1 MSIARSEEQRLFQ
14 DTLRRFLHADNDFE
28 RRRARLS
35 GEHPDRMALWS
46 GMADL
51 GVVGAA
57 FAEEHGGFAG
67 DTRTIAVA
75 MAELGR
81 SLAVEPYLSCAIV
94 AGRILTRLADRALSK
109 SLVDEIVSGRSVT
122 VLAHDAGVD
131 PFAAPL
137 SRADRSGSGFVLNGH
152 VRCIRN
158 ADVAHQFLV
167 TARLDD
173 GLAVFRVPRV
183 TLDLEPYRLMDG
195 AGAADLRLDK
205 LAISSD
211 ARLVFPGPADRL
223 IHEAL
228 EHGLLGLAAETLGI
242 VEAANAAT
250 FRYLNQR
257 QQFGAPLA
265 SFQALQHRAANMEIA
280 ALELSALLELTIDSF
295 DTDVAPTHRSALLAG
310 LKSVADSA
318 GRVIGHEAVQ
328 LHGGMGVS
336 DELIVS
342 HYARRLAVIR
352 SELGSADLHR
362 QRFGTETGIRDLL
375 ALQDTP
381 ETRRWREDV
390 RAFTR
395 THLPEGLARKGRLGL
410 KLEKEDYVEW
420 QKILH
425 RHDLFGGA
433 WPPEF
438 GGAGWSLVK
447 ELIFV
452 QESALC
458 DAPMISPYGVN
469 MVGPVIYTFGTD
481 AQKRQHLPGI
491 LSSDTWWC
499 QGYSEPGAGSDLA
512 SLKTTA
518 DRDGDHYVV
527 NGAKLWTTEAHWAD
541 WMHCL
546 VRTDRA
552 AKSHAGISF
561 LLVEMSTPGIT
572 IKPIVTIDGLHH
584 TNALFFDSVRVP
596 VENLVGGE
604 GRGWDIAKF
613 LLSHERVSITD
624 TGSKLRLIQQ
634 VHALLR
640 AMCSDPATPESVRR
654 LLNDRYATSCI
665 QLLTLCTLER
675 RCVDAWSE
683 GAPVSTEA
691 SVLKV
696 RGSEILQSIC
706 ELALELEGPMAAAH
720 DPRDA
725 LRSPSSLFS
734 PAQAASLFAYR
745 YLYSRC
751 WSIFGGTNEIQRNIV
766 ARQALRRYS
775 ENGS

>member
-1 MSIARSEEQRLFQ
+1 
-14 DTLRRFLHADNDFE
+14 
-28 RRRARLS
+28 
-35 GEHPDRMALWS
+35 
-46 GMADL
+46 
-51 GVVGAA
+51 
-57 FAEEHGGFAG
+57 
-67 DTRTIAVA
+67 
-75 MAELGR
+75 
-81 SLAVEPYLSCAIV
+81 
-94 AGRILTRLADRALSK
+94 
-109 SLVDEIVSGRSVT
+109 
-122 VLAHDAGVD
+122 
-131 PFAAPL
+131 
-137 SRADRSGSGFVLNGH
+137 
-152 VRCIRN
+152 
-158 ADVAHQFLV
+158 
-167 TARLDD
+167 
-173 GLAVFRVPRV
+173 
-183 TLDLEPYRLMDG
+183 
-195 AGAADLRLDK
+195 
-205 LAISSD
+205 
-211 ARLVFPGPADRL
+211 
-223 IHEAL
+223 
-228 EHGLLGLAAETLGI
+228 
-242 VEAANAAT
+242 
-250 FRYLNQR
+250 
-257 QQFGAPLA
+257 
-265 SFQALQHRAANMEIA
+265 
-280 ALELSALLELTIDSF
+280 
-295 DTDVAPTHRSALLAG
+295 
-310 LKSVADSA
+310 
-318 GRVIGHEAVQ
+318 
-328 LHGGMGVS
+328 MGVS

-362 QRFGTETGIRDLL
+362 QRFGTETEIRDLL

-381 ETRRWREDV
+381 ETHRWREEV

-395 THLPEGLARKGRLGL
+395 THLPEGTARKGRLGL

-420 QKILH
+420 QKLLH
-425 RHDLFGGA
+425 RHGLFGGA

-438 GGAGWSLVK
+438 GGAGWNLVK

-452 QESALC
+452 QETALC

-481 AQKRQHLPGI
+481 AQKQQHLPGI

-518 DRDGDHYVV
+518 ERDGDQYVV

-546 VRTDRA
+546 VRTDRS

-561 LLVEMSTPGIT
+561 LLVDMSTPGIT
-572 IKPIVTIDGLHH
+572 TRPIVTIDGLHH
-584 TNALFFDSVRVP
+584 TNALFFDNVRVP
-596 VENLVGGE
+596 VANLVGGE

-624 TGSKLRLIQQ
+624 TGSKLRLIQH

-640 AMCSDPATPESVRR
+640 TMISDPTTPESVRW
-654 LLNDRYATSCI
+654 LLSDRYATSCI

-675 RCVDAWSE
+675 RCVDAWSD
-683 GAPVSTEA
+683 GAPVGTEA
-691 SVLKV
+691 SVLKI

-706 ELALELEGPMAAAH
+706 ELALELEGPLAAAH

-725 LRSPSSLFS
+725 LRSPSSSLS
-734 PAQAASLFAYR
+734 QPQTASLFAYR

-775 ENGS
+775 ENGV